1 MHEEFTAQ
9 LRALWTILPR
19 HGTHFHPAP
28 ASFLRQPD
36 CGQASQANL
45 PPTKTKAIGLHWGN
59 KTFGMGQRPGMPE
72 TQALFEA
79 MLGATSDAVMVTDK
93 DGKIVR
99 VNAAFERLTGYT
111 GDTLTGSDAQDL
123 FNDFNDA
130 EFCDALWSTNDNM
143 AQNFESVRSKHADGK
158 AQVHSLNMTPITTD
172 DGEPSQFLAVILSE
186 TFQSDAESDGAT
198 RRVGYDSLTGLP
210 DRSLL
215 SDRVEQAILNARR
228 TDKSI
233 ALLVMGIDSFTKI
246 NDAHGFATG
255 DSMLKEMA
263 DRLSEVIRQS
273 DTAARL
279 DGDKFAVVTP
289 IAAVDDSVIVA
300 EKVLHA
306 TEKMFKVASEQ
317 VHITMSIGISIWPAD
332 GEDFDELLRDS
343 LSAMQHAKGLGGNQ
357 YQFFASDMN
366 AKAKARVE
374 LEKRMKIALEKEHY
388 VLYYQPKVA
397 PGTDKVKGCEALIRW
412 QDPEKGMIGPGEFI
426 PVAEETGMIQDIG
439 NWALRRACFQNKDW
453 QDKGYDPV
461 RMAVNVSPQQFR
473 SPDIFDRVT
482 SALNDSG
489 LHPRWLELEITESM
503 LMDNVDAAIA
513 KMQQMRDLGCGLS
526 IDDFGTGY
534 SSLSYLGRFPIT
546 TLKIDRAFVHDVQE
560 NQNTAEIAR
569 AIIGLSKGLD
579 LEVVAEGA
587 ELLEHVDFLRDH
599 GCDIIQGFFYSRP
612 VAAFEMEDMLRQSS
626 LMPS

>member
-1 MHEEFTAQ
+1 
-9 LRALWTILPR
+9 
-19 HGTHFHPAP
+19 
-28 ASFLRQPD
+28 
-36 CGQASQANL
+36 
-45 PPTKTKAIGLHWGN
+45 
-59 KTFGMGQRPGMPE
+59 MPE
-72 TQALFEA
+72 TKALFEA
-79 MLGATSDAVMVTDK
+79 MLEATSDAVMVTGEN
-93 DGKIVR
+93 GKIVR
-99 VNAAFERLTGYT
+99 VNSAFEQLTGYT
-111 GDTLTGSDAQDL
+111 SEALAGTDARAL
-123 FNDFNDA
+123 FQDFNDA
-130 EFCDALWSTNDNM
+130 QFCDALWSANDN
-143 AQNFESVRSKHADGK
+143 ATQNYDSVRSKHADGK
-158 AQVHSLNMTPITTD
+158 AQVHSLSMTPIVNEA
-172 DGEPSQFLAVILSE
+172 GEPSQFLAVILSD
-186 TFQSDAESDGAT
+186 TFQSDAESGAST

-233 ALLVMGIDSFTKI
+233 ALLVMGIDRFSAI
-246 NDAHGFATG
+246 NDAHGFSTG

-263 DRLSEVIRQS
+263 DRLLEVIRQS

-289 IAAVDDSVIVA
+289 ISAIDDSVIVA

-306 TEKMFKVASEQ
+306 TEKIFNVEDQKVR
-317 VHITMSIGISIWPAD
+317 ITMSIGISIWPAD

-388 VLYYQPKVA
+388 VLYYQPKVS
-397 PGTDKVKGCEALIRW
+397 PGTDRVKGCEALIRW

-426 PVAEETGMIQDIG
+426 PVAEETGLIQDIG

-587 ELLEHVDFLRDH
+587 EVMEHVDFLREH

-612 VAAFEMEDMLRQSS
+612 VAAYEMEEMLRQSS
-626 LMPS
+626 LMQM

>member
-1 MHEEFTAQ
+1 
-9 LRALWTILPR
+9 
-19 HGTHFHPAP
+19 
-28 ASFLRQPD
+28 
-36 CGQASQANL
+36 
-45 PPTKTKAIGLHWGN
+45 
-59 KTFGMGQRPGMPE
+59 MPE
-72 TQALFEA
+72 TKALLNA
-79 MLGATSDAVMVTDK
+79 MLNATSDAVMVT
-93 DGKIVR
+93 GKNGEIVR

-111 GDTLTGSDAQDL
+111 SEALTGTDAREL
-123 FNDFNDA
+123 FRDFNDPD
-130 EFCDALWSTNDNM
+130 FCDALWSTNDNTTQEF
-143 AQNFESVRSKHADGK
+143 ASVRSKHADGK
-158 AQVHSLNMTPITTD
+158 AQVHSLSMTPIATE
-172 DGEPSQFLAVILSE
+172 GGAPSQFLAVILSE
-186 TFQSDAESDGAT
+186 TFQSDAESGSAT

-215 SDRVEQAILNARR
+215 SDRVDQAILNAKR

-233 ALLVMGIDSFTKI
+233 ALLVMGIDSFTNI
-246 NDAHGFATG
+246 NDALGFKTG
-255 DSMLKEMA
+255 DKMLQEMA

-289 IAAVDDSVIVA
+289 IAAIDDSVIVA

-306 TEKMFKVASEQ
+306 TEKIFKVGHEK

-332 GEDFDELLRDS
+332 AENFDDLLRDS

-374 LEKRMKIALEKEHY
+374 LEKRMHVALEKEHY
-388 VLYYQPKVA
+388 VLYYQPKVS

-412 QDPEKGMIGPGEFI
+412 QDPERGMIGPGEFI
-426 PVAEETGMIQDIG
+426 PVAEECGLIQDIG

-587 ELLEHVDFLRDH
+587 ELLEHVDFLREH

-612 VAAFEMEDMLRQSS
+612 VAAFEMEEMLRQSS